1 MTYRGG
7 TKLWSNRYH
16 FDGADPA
23 DNTHWTTLADA
34 VTASEKAIYES
45 IVEIVEAVGYNAG
58 SDVPVF
64 SKAYSLAGTGTF
76 TSWQAT
82 PGDAAALLKYTT
94 TQRTSKNH
102 PIYLFN
108 YFHGATILGGNP
120 GDVLNADQK
129 AAIES
134 YADDWLS
141 GFSDG
146 TLVRQRAGPNG
157 AVAQTR
163 IVSSYIHHRDF
174 RN

>member
-7 TKLWSNRYH
+7 VKLWSNRYH
-16 FDGADPA
+16 FDGGDPSNA
-23 DNTHWTTLADA
+23 AHWETLADL
-34 VTASEKAIYES
+34 VVLEEKPIYES
-45 IVEIVEAVGYNAG
+45 VVTIVNAVGYAAG
-58 SDVPVF
+58 SDVPVW
-64 SKAYSLAGTGTF
+64 SKAYSVAGTGSF

-82 PGDAAALLKYTT
+82 PGDSAALLKYTT

-108 YFHGATILGGNP
+108 YFHGATIQGGNP

-129 AAIES
+129 TAIEE
-134 YADDWLS
+134 YADDWLA

-146 TLVRQRAGPNG
+146 TVTHVRAGPNG
-157 AVAQTR
+157 AVAQSR